1 MDSKQIDVMVADAS
15 HEVYVD
21 KILDTIREAAKV
33 RGTGIAE
40 RTHEYVATKMK
51 EGKAI
56 IALCGDDFAGFT
68 YIESWGNK
76 QYVATSGLIV
86 HPQIPGTGVGKTYQ
100 DRLFPPGTPTLAQC
114 QSFQS
119 HQWSCRHENEYR
131 ARICARHLQR
141 TDR

>member
-51 EGKAI
+51 SYHSFVWRGIRRFHLHRELGKQAI
-56 IALCGDDFAGFT
+56 CSYIGT
-68 YIESWGNK
+68 YR
-76 QYVATSGLIV
+76 TSRL
-86 HPQIPGTGVGKTYQ
+86 PRPGTCKT
-100 DRLFPPGTPTLAQC
+100 
-114 QSFQS
+114 
-119 HQWSCRHENEYR
+119 H
-131 ARICARHLQR
+131 
-141 TDR
+141 

>member
-56 IALCGDDFAGFT
+56 IALCGEEFAGFT
-68 YIESWGNK
+68 YIESWLHRDLSCIP
-76 QYVATSGLIV
+76 TSAAWDWQSASRRLLSAW
-86 HPQIPGTGVGKTYQ
+86 HACVGPKP
-100 DRLFPPGTPTLAQC
+100 RFSA
-114 QSFQS
+114 
-119 HQWSCRHENEYR
+119 
-131 ARICARHLQR
+131 
-141 TDR
+141 

>member
-56 IALCGDDFAGFT
+56 IALCGELGKQAICSYIGT
-68 YIESWGNK
+68 YR
-76 QYVATSGLIV
+76 TSRL
-86 HPQIPGTGVGKTYQ
+86 PRPGTCKT
-100 DRLFPPGTPTLAQC
+100 
-114 QSFQS
+114 
-119 HQWSCRHENEYR
+119 H
-131 ARICARHLQR
+131 
-141 TDR
+141 

>member
-51 EGKAI
+51 EGNHSFMWRRICRFHLHRELGKQAV
-56 IALCGDDFAGFT
+56 CGNIGPHR
-68 YIESWGNK
+68 
-76 QYVATSGLIV
+76 TSRL
-86 HPQIPGTGVGKTYQ
+86 PWLGTGKTYQ
-100 DRLFPPGTPTLAQC
+100 DRFFPPGTPAVAQSQDI
-114 QSFQS
+114 QSDQRS
-119 HQWSCRHENEYR
+119 GRYENEYR
-131 ARICARHLQR
+131 TGLR
-141 TDR
+141 TGYFQ